1 MAVTELMEG
10 VQPPAVEE
18 AEEKPKDKD
27 PIKIRIA
34 LFFDGTLNNRFNI
47 SEREG
52 ASEIYRAKAPKKGPN
67 SYDNGRTNVAI
78 MEQNIRD
85 TADGYDIA
93 LKWYIEGQGTFNL
106 EKDSG
111 VGYALGAGDS
121 GVAGRAEK
129 GVKSAVTL
137 IQNHEKMD
145 AAQFY
150 IEKLTIDV
158 FGFSR
163 GSATARYAIHLLL
176 KDKKNPIYKRLQT
189 AGYTINEA
197 AVKVCFAGLYDTVLS
212 YYGSQYLKST
222 SNVLEQKAV
231 QFVDK
236 QVIHLAAAEEHRKDF
251 PLHNI
256 RSAGAKGF
264 EFFLPGVHSDVG
276 GSYNLASDKELEAET
291 DESKK
296 IYMKPTDEIEMDINE
311 GDPNTLEKDRL
322 YLKTQG
328 WYTESEMTITP
339 LLLDEYDNTTYA
351 ALTVTRKGIRT
362 AYSNIPLKIM
372 AEFAK
377 DPEININIDIKLEKR
392 ANTILDAEPDLLMLE
407 GKIKSYVGA
416 KKGSKDS
423 APADWLND
431 ASLFDI
437 RHRHL
442 HFSAKVGI
450 GYSPR
455 FSKGKRTRYEYDA

>member
-1 MAVTELMEG
+1 MAELMEG
-10 VQPPAVEE
+10 VQPPAVEQ
-18 AEEKPKDKD
+18 AEEKLDDKL
-27 PIKIRIA
+27 PLKIRIA

-47 SEREG
+47 DEREG
-52 ASEIYRAKAPKKGPN
+52 ATEIYKANAPKKGPN

-85 TADGYDIA
+85 TASGYDVA
-93 LKWYIEGQGTFNL
+93 LKHYIEGQGTFNL

-111 VGYALGAGDS
+111 SGYALGAGDS

-129 GVKSAVTL
+129 GVKSVVTL
-137 IQNHEKMD
+137 IQNDKRIKVD
-145 AAQFY
+145 QYY

-176 KDKKNPIYKRLQT
+176 KDKKKPIYKCLQT
-189 AGYTINEA
+189 AGYTITED

-222 SNVLEQKAV
+222 SNVLQQKAV

-236 QVIHLAAAEEHRKDF
+236 KVIHLTAAEEHRKDF

-276 GSYNLASDKELEAET
+276 GSYNTASDKELEVQT

-311 GDPNTLEKDRL
+311 GDLQKLEKDRL

-328 WYTESEMTITP
+328 WYTDSEMTITP
-339 LLLDEYDNTTYA
+339 LVTDENDQPTYA
-351 ALTVTRKGIRT
+351 ALTVNRKGIRS

-377 DPEININIDIKLEKR
+377 DPEININFNEKLEDK
-392 ANTILDAEPDLLMLE
+392 ANIILKAEPDLQILE
-407 GKIKSYVGA
+407 SKILSYVGA

-423 APADWLND
+423 KPADWLND

-437 RHRHL
+437 RHKHL
-442 HFSAKVGI
+442 HFSAKVGV

-455 FSKGKRTRYEYDA
+455 FSKGVRTRYEYDA